1 MSDWGKGAQNNNIG
15 WGQGFD
21 NTINW
26 GAVYAVSYSGLT
38 NITGAIDIVETIITN
53 FKNRVVADDGSFEAE
68 QNLRNTL
75 TNLSQI

>member
-21 NTINW
+21 NNIGW

-38 NITGAIDIVETIITN
+38 NITGAIDVVEAIITN
-53 FKNRVVADDGSFEAE
+53 FKNRVLADSGSFEAE
-68 QNLRNTL
+68 ENLRIIL
-75 TNLSQI
+75 TNLS

>member
-21 NTINW
+21 NNIGW

-53 FKNRVVADDGSFEAE
+53 FKNRVAADAGAFEAE

-75 TNLSQI
+75 TNLSEI